1 MRNREWPFDKEDMAE
16 AVRVLKA
23 GGVILY
29 PTDTIWG
36 LGCDATNAEAVERI
50 YRIKQRQDS
59 KALIVLADSE
69 AMISRYVA
77 EAPEVAW
84 DVIELATR
92 PTTVIFDRGLNLAPN
107 LLAQDGS
114 VGIRLSREAFSSQ
127 LCFHLRKPIVST
139 SANVSGQPSPRIFRE
154 IIEEIRQQVDYVV
167 RYRQDD
173 IKPASP
179 SSVIKLGRGG
189 EVKIIR
195 E

>member
-16 AVRVLKA
+16 AVKVLKA

-77 EAPEVAW
+77 EVPEVAW

-127 LCFHLRKPIVST
+127 LCFHLRKPVVST

-154 IIEEIRQQVDYVV
+154 IIEEICQQVDYVV

-173 IKPASP
+173 LKPASP

>member
-29 PTDTIWG
+29 PTDT
-36 LGCDATNAEAVERI
+36 TNAEAVERI

-77 EAPEVAW
+77 EVPEVAW

-173 IKPASP
+173 ITPASP

>member
-29 PTDTIWG
+29 PTDTVWG

-69 AMISRYVA
+69 AMISRYVT
-77 EAPEVAW
+77 EVPEVAW

-173 IKPASP
+173 ITPASP

>member
-77 EAPEVAW
+77 EVPEVAW

-173 IKPASP
+173 ITPASP

>member
-1 MRNREWPFDKEDMAE
+1 M
-16 AVRVLKA
+16 
-23 GGVILY
+23 
-29 PTDTIWG
+29 
-36 LGCDATNAEAVERI
+36 
-50 YRIKQRQDS
+50 
-59 KALIVLADSE
+59 
-69 AMISRYVA
+69 
-77 EAPEVAW
+77 
-84 DVIELATR
+84 
-92 PTTVIFDRGLNLAPN
+92 
-107 LLAQDGS
+107 
-114 VGIRLSREAFSSQ
+114 GIRLSREAFSSQ

-173 IKPASP
+173 IKPAFP

>member
-1 MRNREWPFDKEDMAE
+1 MHNREWPFDKEDMAE

-29 PTDTIWG
+29 PTDTVWG

-77 EAPEVAW
+77 EVPEVAW

>member
-29 PTDTIWG
+29 PTDTVWG

-77 EAPEVAW
+77 EVPEVAW

-127 LCFHLRKPIVST
+127 LCFHLRKPVVST
-139 SANVSGQPSPRIFRE
+139 SANVSGQPSPRIFFFFF
-154 IIEEIRQQVDYVV
+154 EEIRQQVDYVV

-173 IKPASP
+173 ITPASP

>member
-29 PTDTIWG
+29 PTDTVWG

-69 AMISRYVA
+69 AMISRYVV
-77 EAPEVAW
+77 EVPEVAW

>member
-16 AVRVLKA
+16 AVRVLKT

-29 PTDTIWG
+29 PTDTVWG

-77 EAPEVAW
+77 EVPEVAW

-127 LCFHLRKPIVST
+127 LCFHLRKPIVSS

>member
-29 PTDTIWG
+29 PTDTVWG

-77 EAPEVAW
+77 EVPEVAW
-84 DVIELATR
+84 DVIELATK

-173 IKPASP
+173 ITPASP

>member
-29 PTDTIWG
+29 PTDTVWG

-77 EAPEVAW
+77 EVPEVAW

-154 IIEEIRQQVDYVV
+154 IIGEIRQQVDYVV

-173 IKPASP
+173 ITPASP

>member
-29 PTDTIWG
+29 PTDTVWG

-77 EAPEVAW
+77 EVPEVAW

-173 IKPASP
+173 ITPASP

>member
-1 MRNREWPFDKEDMAE
+1 MRNREWSFDKEDMAE

-29 PTDTIWG
+29 PTDTVWG

-77 EAPEVAW
+77 EVPEVAW

-92 PTTVIFDRGLNLAPN
+92 PTTVIFDLGLNLAPN

>member
-29 PTDTIWG
+29 PTDTVWG

-77 EAPEVAW
+77 EVPEVAW

-154 IIEEIRQQVDYVV
+154 IIGEIRQQVDYVV

-173 IKPASP
+173 ITLASP

>member
-29 PTDTIWG
+29 PTDTVWG

-77 EAPEVAW
+77 EVPEVAW

-92 PTTVIFDRGLNLAPN
+92 PTTVIFDLGLNLAPN

-173 IKPASP
+173 ITPASP

>member
-29 PTDTIWG
+29 PTDTVWG

-77 EAPEVAW
+77 EVPEVAW

-127 LCFHLRKPIVST
+127 LCFHLRKPVVST

-173 IKPASP
+173 ITPASP